1 MTGSLR
7 SGMIRRIMAVIVVTG
22 AALAQP
28 ASEPKPTL
36 RAAEHVLLGE
46 LVGDWDVRVQV
57 YPGPEQTPVETKGVA
72 KRKALLG
79 GLFIEEELEAAAPVA
94 FTLRTTIGFNPDA
107 TESRRFELLRLS
119 SHSPAM
125 MSESGS
131 FDRTTKL
138 FTFRGQYASAGQIVR
153 TRTVMQITSA
163 ESATIE
169 VFTALDPIPNPEV
182 KKDPAEPDPK
192 VTPEFKA
199 YSLEYTRKR

>member
-7 SGMIRRIMAVIVVTG
+7 SGMIRRILAAIVVAG
-22 AALAQP
+22 AVLAQP

-36 RAAEHVLLGE
+36 RTAEHTLLGE
-46 LVGDWDVRVQV
+46 LTGDWDVRVLV
-57 YPGPEQTPVETKGVA
+57 YPGPDQTPVEAKGVA
-72 KRKALLG
+72 KRKTLLG
-79 GLFIEEELEAAAPVA
+79 GLFLEEELDSTAPLP

-107 TESRRFELLRLS
+107 TESRRFELVRLS

-131 FDRTTKL
+131 FDRATKL
-138 FTFRGQYASAGQIVR
+138 FTFRGQYASTGQIVR
-153 TRTVMQITSA
+153 TRTVLQITSA

-169 VFTALDPIPNPEV
+169 VFTAMDPIPNPDV
-182 KKDPAEPDPK
+182 KKDPAEPEPK
-192 VTPEFKA
+192 SIPEFKA